1 MPEEERQP
9 IPNGIDVT
17 TGNPLSG
24 IVAAEL
30 ELLAQGSEHPSQAEQ
45 ISLDRDLGA
54 QPSFG
59 AIGDVDPNDLSQAGW
74 GIIFPADAD
83 PAIKEA
89 LKPLLDHRQAEA
101 GPLFKV
107 FEGADGY
114 RPGETALQWMTRH
127 GVSMNPVDPT
137 LGVPYYLVVAGSPQA
152 IPFEFQYTLDLY
164 WGVGRIH
171 FGTPDGYRRYAERVV
186 AYDQAAT
193 LPHGRQAAIFATEH
207 DFDEATQLFTRQ
219 VAQPMVAADGPH
231 GSPGS
236 RQGFKWESF
245 IGEPATK
252 ESLRTLFRGQSAGGP
267 PALLLTGTHGMAIPH
282 GDPGHAGSQGALV
295 CQDWGGFG
303 SIEPAHWF
311 AAGDLADD
319 TMVHGLIHFFFACYG
334 AGSPQFDTFERIGVQ
349 PKQVAPHDSL
359 SLLPLTLL
367 ERGALATLGHI
378 DRAWSYSFQ
387 NGRAAPQLQGFRDVI
402 GRLLRGERLGEA
414 TDQFN
419 VRWAALSTELA
430 DAMKERDFDPGLKK
444 LANRWVARD
453 DARNYII
460 LGDPAVRLRVD
471 AMPPV
476 A

>member
-1 MPEEERQP
+1 
-9 IPNGIDVT
+9 
-17 TGNPLSG
+17 
-24 IVAAEL
+24 
-30 ELLAQGSEHPSQAEQ
+30 
-45 ISLDRDLGA
+45 
-54 QPSFG
+54 
-59 AIGDVDPNDLSQAGW
+59 
-74 GIIFPADAD
+74 
-83 PAIKEA
+83 
-89 LKPLLDHRQAEA
+89 
-101 GPLFKV
+101 
-107 FEGADGY
+107 
-114 RPGETALQWMTRH
+114 
-127 GVSMNPVDPT
+127 
-137 LGVPYYLVVAGSPQA
+137 
-152 IPFEFQYTLDLY
+152 
-164 WGVGRIH
+164 
-171 FGTPDGYRRYAERVV
+171 
-186 AYDQAAT
+186 
-193 LPHGRQAAIFATEH
+193 
-207 DFDEATQLFTRQ
+207 
-219 VAQPMVAADGPH
+219 MVAADGPH
-231 GSPGS
+231 GSPGN
-236 RQGFKWESF
+236 RQGFSWESF
-245 IGEPATK
+245 IGESATK
-252 ESLRTLFRGQSAGGP
+252 ESLRTLFRGRSAAGP
-267 PALLLTGTHGMAIPH
+267 PALLLTGTHGMAIP
-282 GDPGHAGSQGALV
+282 PRRSQIHAGARARWSARIGADSVRSSL
-295 CQDWGGFG
+295 Q
-303 SIEPAHWF
+303 HWF

-334 AGSPQFDTFERIGVQ
+334 AGSPQFDNFERIGAQ

-453 DARNYII
+453 DARNYVI